1 MWPFIFILAIVPL
14 IFFWSDSIRDLFPS
28 LEQYLPGKTS
38 TALVNPNT
46 TAELPPEL
54 LAGAEPG
61 RWYISQTAQGYV
73 AWVMSAD
80 GQYRTAVGC
89 HTGAPATLQVTHKT
103 GATMPDGL
111 HLNYQYGK
119 MPLTGGYY
127 TGADLVNGLAQFK
140 DVYLQNAAT
149 EVLAQFAI
157 PAVDSNSVARS
168 VQTIC
173 APAAPVPAAA
183 APAADATAQAPSV
196 APVDTVPAAPTTT
209 P

>member
-1 MWPFIFILAIVPL
+1 MWPFIFILAIVPM

-28 LEQYLPGKTS
+28 LEKFLPEKAS
-38 TALVNPNT
+38 TAPVN
-46 TAELPPEL
+46 TAATADLPPEL

-103 GATMPDGL
+103 GATMPNGL

-119 MPLTGGYY
+119 LPLTGGYY
-127 TGADLVNGLAQFK
+127 TGAELVNGLAQFK
-140 DVYLQNAAT
+140 DVYLQNSAT
-149 EVLAQFAI
+149 EVLAQFAM

-168 VQTIC
+168 IQTIC
-173 APAAPVPAAA
+173 APTPVAAATDTPAAQA
-183 APAADATAQAPSV
+183 TAPADIAS
-196 APVDTVPAAPTTT
+196 APTTT

>member
-1 MWPFIFILAIVPL
+1 MWPFIFILAIVPM
-14 IFFWSDSIRDLFPS
+14 IFFWSDSVRDLFPS
-28 LEQYLPGKTS
+28 LEKFLPQKAS
-38 TALVNPNT
+38 NAPVNANT
-46 TAELPPEL
+46 TADLPPEL

-111 HLNYQYGK
+111 HLNFQYGK

-140 DVYLQNAAT
+140 DVYLQNSAT
-149 EVLAQFAI
+149 EVLAQFAV
-157 PAVDSNSVARS
+157 PALDSNSVARS

-173 APAAPVPAAA
+173 APAQAA
-183 APAADATAQAPSV
+183 APADTA
-196 APVDTVPAAPTTT
+196 PAAPTTT

>member
-1 MWPFIFILAIVPL
+1 MWPFIFILAIVPM
-14 IFFWSDSIRDLFPS
+14 IFFWSDSVRDLFPS
-28 LEQYLPGKTS
+28 LEKFLPEKTS
-38 TALVNPNT
+38 TAPVNAT
-46 TAELPPEL
+46 TTTDLPPEL

-103 GATMPDGL
+103 GATLPDRL

-119 MPLTGGYY
+119 LPLTGGYY
-127 TGADLVNGLAQFK
+127 TGPDLVNGLAQFK
-140 DVYLQNAAT
+140 DVYLQNSAT
-149 EVLAQFAI
+149 EVLAQFAV

-173 APAAPVPAAA
+173 APAAISPAAEAPAAPAPAAA
-183 APAADATAQAPSV
+183 AMDTPAA
-196 APVDTVPAAPTTT
+196 TTT

>member
-14 IFFWSDSIRDLFPS
+14 IFFWSDSVRELFPS
-28 LEQYLPGKTS
+28 LEKFLPQKTS
-38 TALVNPNT
+38 TAPVSADT
-46 TAELPPEL
+46 TTELPAEL

-119 MPLTGGYY
+119 LPLAGGYY

-140 DVYLQNAAT
+140 DVYLQNSAT
-149 EVLAQFAI
+149 EVLAQFAV

-168 VQTIC
+168 VQALC
-173 APAAPVPAAA
+173 APAPAAAPASAVDTPAAQVPAAA
-183 APAADATAQAPSV
+183 S
-196 APVDTVPAAPTTT
+196 VDTAPAAPTTT